1 MIKGKNK
8 TGAVLIL
15 LLLLLATSCGKN
27 TLFTD
32 SSPMPGKIWRV
43 ASIPSFRFNVSDTL
57 GNNNISFTL
66 RTDSS
71 YPFRNIYLF
80 VTTTSPDGRIM
91 TDTLEY
97 DLADEKGNR
106 YGKGFGDVRELVLP
120 YRTNVF
126 FPASGTYTVDIQ
138 HGMRMEELRGVYDI
152 GLLVETIK
160 KQN

>member
-15 LLLLLATSCGKN
+15 LLLLIAVSCGKN

-32 SSPMPGKIWRV
+32 SSAMPGEIWRV

-66 RTDSS
+66 RTGSS
-71 YPFRNIYLF
+71 YPFRNIFLF
-80 VTTTSPDGRIM
+80 VTTTAPDGRIM

-126 FPASGTYTVDIQ
+126 FPAKGTYTVDIQ
-138 HGMRMEELRGVYDI
+138 HGMRMEDLRGIYDI
-152 GLLVETIK
+152 GLMVETIK
-160 KQN
+160 KQK

>member
-15 LLLLLATSCGKN
+15 LLLLVATSCGKD
-27 TLFTD
+27 TLFTG
-32 SSPMPGKIWRV
+32 SSAMPGNIWRV
-43 ASIPSFRFNVSDTL
+43 AGIASFRFAVDDTL
-57 GNNNISFTL
+57 SNNDIHFTL
-66 RTDSS
+66 RTGSA

-80 VTTTSPDGRIM
+80 VTTTAPDGKIM

-97 DLADEKGNR
+97 NLADEKGNR

-126 FPASGTYTVDIQ
+126 FPVSGTYTVDIQ
-138 HGMRMEELRGVYDI
+138 HGMRMEDLRGVYDI
-152 GLLVETIK
+152 GLRVETINK
-160 KQN
+160 PE

>member
-1 MIKGKNK
+1 MIKGINK

-15 LLLLLATSCGKN
+15 LLLLVAASCGKD
-27 TLFTD
+27 TLFTG
-32 SSPMPGKIWRV
+32 SSVMPGNIWRV
-43 ASIPSFRFNVSDTL
+43 AGISSFSFQVDDTL
-57 GNNNISFTL
+57 GNNDILFTL
-66 RTDSS
+66 RTSSS

-80 VTTTSPDGRIM
+80 VTTTAPDGKIM

-126 FPASGTYTVDIQ
+126 FPVSGTYTVDIQ
-138 HGMRMEELRGVYDI
+138 HGMRMEDLRGVYDI
-152 GLLVETIK
+152 GLRVETINK
-160 KQN
+160 KK

>member
-8 TGAVLIL
+8 TGAGLIL
-15 LLLLLATSCGKN
+15 LLLLFATSCGN
-27 TLFTD
+27 NILFTD
-32 SSPMPGKIWRV
+32 TYPMPGKIWRV
-43 ASIPSFRFNVSDTL
+43 GSIPSFRFQVDDTL
-57 GNNNISFTL
+57 GSNNISFTL
-66 RTDSS
+66 RTASS

-80 VTTTSPDGRIM
+80 VTTTAPDGKTM

-106 YGKGFGDVRELVLP
+106 YGKGFGDIRELVLP

-126 FPASGTYTVDIQ
+126 FPASGTYIVDIQ

-152 GLLVETIK
+152 GLRVETIK
-160 KQN
+160 KQK

>member
-66 RTDSS
+66 RTGSS

-80 VTTTSPDGRIM
+80 VTTTAPDGRIM

-152 GLLVETIK
+152 GLIVETIK

>member
-66 RTDSS
+66 RTGSS

-80 VTTTSPDGRIM
+80 VTTTAPDGRIM